1 MLFDLRGR
9 GRRRTVQVIYLGLA
23 ILLGGGLV
31 LFGIG
36 GDVQGGLFD
45 AFRDNQG
52 DATEQLEQRVDDAEK
67 ATAARPQDARV
78 WATLANAEFQLAGQ
92 SKGFS
97 NNPQTGEPSFTGAA
111 RRHLEAAKAA
121 WERHVRL
128 AGDNADTAL
137 AGTMSTALTYLGDK
151 PGAVRAEEIRQ
162 EGLDQVGFGDYA
174 KLAVLAYNAGQTRK
188 GDLAAD
194 RAKEEAPKD
203 QREQLEQ
210 QLEAAKTQA
219 AQGAAGG
226 ATPGATPAPTPS
238 PSG

>member
-23 ILLGGGLV
+23 LLLGGGLV

-52 DATEQLEQRVDDAEK
+52 NATEQLEERVDNAEK
-67 ATAARPQDARV
+67 AVAARPQDARA
-78 WATLANAEFQLAGQ
+78 WAALASAEYQLAGQ

-97 NNPQTGEPSFTGAA
+97 TDPNTGDATFAGAA
-111 RRHLEAAKAA
+111 RRHLEAAKTA
-121 WERHVRL
+121 WERHLRV
-128 AGDNADTAL
+128 AGDNPDTAL

-151 PGAVRAEEIRQ
+151 EGAVRAEEVRQ
-162 EGLDQVGFGDYA
+162 EGLEQVGFGDYA

-194 RAKEEAPKD
+194 RAKEEAPKN
-203 QREQLEQ
+203 QREQLSQ

-219 AQGAAGG
+219 ASGAAAGAAPG
-226 ATPGATPAPTPS
+226 ATPGATTTP
-238 PSG
+238 